1 MINQQI
7 MVYSVPRTGST
18 LIWQCLTKIFT
29 KVLKAHRYR
38 IWDYASGIRVSTEKH
53 GAVLDYSYPCV
64 ITERGLMDS
73 FFSQWRNDNWDS
85 RAFFHKWLRI
95 ASQGDV
101 FDIKKFKEVCDA
113 QIPLSLIRKTMV
125 TFRQHLEDLEKVKK
139 EYRGPM
145 LVLQYERFWDDYDY
159 IFTQFEGFF
168 DMTISEETKTKIKNT
183 TNRDIN
189 KSIQEPLKGIDDH
202 DTETHIHGEH
212 IFLAEP
218 GYSRKVLGEKNLER
232 IQKLLTCDFEEI
244 MDMELGE

>member
-1 MINQQI
+1 MIDQQI

-38 IWDYASGIRVSTEKH
+38 VWDYTGGIRISTEKH

-64 ITERGLMDS
+64 ITERDLMDS
-73 FFSQWRNDNWDS
+73 FFSQWRNGDGDS

-125 TFRQHLEDLEKVKK
+125 TFRRHLEDLEKVKK
-139 EYRGPM
+139 EYIGPM
-145 LVLQYERFWDDYDY
+145 LVLQYERFWDNYDY

-168 DMTISEETKTKIKNT
+168 HMTIPEETKTEIKNKQQPNTNKQQTRNNQQQT
-183 TNRDIN
+183 TNN
-189 KSIQEPLKGIDDH
+189 KQ
-202 DTETHIHGEH
+202 
-212 IFLAEP
+212 
-218 GYSRKVLGEKNLER
+218 
-232 IQKLLTCDFEEI
+232 
-244 MDMELGE
+244 

>member
-1 MINQQI
+1 
-7 MVYSVPRTGST
+7 
-18 LIWQCLTKIFT
+18 
-29 KVLKAHRYR
+29 
-38 IWDYASGIRVSTEKH
+38 
-53 GAVLDYSYPCV
+53 
-64 ITERGLMDS
+64 
-73 FFSQWRNDNWDS
+73 
-85 RAFFHKWLRI
+85 
-95 ASQGDV
+95 
-101 FDIKKFKEVCDA
+101 
-113 QIPLSLIRKTMV
+113 
-125 TFRQHLEDLEKVKK
+125 
-139 EYRGPM
+139 M

-202 DTETHIHGEH
+202 DTETHIHGGH